1 MEGFFQN
8 QEQDEAGH
16 ADGVH
21 AHAGPKQACCDSR
34 VSYPLEPREGFQREP
49 LDHSGFHTF
58 AGEEMNRSPKGTA
71 SSTIWSGSP
80 A

>member
-21 AHAGPKQACCDSR
+21 AHAGPKQACCDPR
-34 VSYPLEPREGFQREP
+34 VSYLTTALIRTRIGDLLHCDLQ
-49 LDHSGFHTF
+49 TF
-58 AGEEMNRSPKGTA
+58 LSAGMA
-71 SSTIWSGSP
+71 
-80 A
+80 